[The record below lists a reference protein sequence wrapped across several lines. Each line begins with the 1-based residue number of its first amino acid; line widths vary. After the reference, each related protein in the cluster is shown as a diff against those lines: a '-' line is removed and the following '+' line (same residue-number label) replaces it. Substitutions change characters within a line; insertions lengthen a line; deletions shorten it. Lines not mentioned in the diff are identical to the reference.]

1 MDIRIMG
8 IDDYDQVVAL
18 WKNTP
23 GMGLNDL
30 DDSRQGIAR
39 YLARNESSCFVA
51 VASNQVVGAILAGH
65 DGRRGFIYHLAVA
78 SSFQNQGI
86 GKSLVLRSLDALAKK
101 GVTKVALVAFK
112 SNESGNAFW
121 EKVGF
126 TFRDDLVYRNRSL
139 VQ

>member
-23 GMGLNDL
+23 GMGLNDV
-30 DDSRQGIAR
+30 DDSIQGIAR
-39 YLARNESSCFVA
+39 YLARNENSCFVA
-51 VASNQVVGAILAGH
+51 VASSQVIGAILAGH

-86 GKSLVLRSLDALAKK
+86 GKALVFRGLDALAKE

-121 EKVGF
+121 KKVGF

-139 VQ
+139 A